1 MDTKTLI
8 NEAKARFNHNSAKQQ
23 LKDKYQSKLIIADQG
38 GLWEADT
45 QLISF
50 LNSMTTEK
58 IVLTDKFNNL
68 VEVNRMELLEK
79 LSELYNTVMSEWY
92 KESKELES
100 KR

>member
-23 LKDKYQSKLIIADQG
+23 LKDKYQSKLIVADQG

-50 LNSMTTEK
+50 LNSMTSEK
-58 IVLTDKFNNL
+58 LVLTDNFHNL
-68 VEVNRMELLEK
+68 VEVNRTELLKK
-79 LSELYNTVMSEWY
+79 LSDLYTTVMSAWY
-92 KESKELES
+92 KESKELELN
-100 KR
+100 R

>member
-23 LKDKYQSKLIIADQG
+23 LKDKYQSKLIVADQG

-50 LNSMTTEK
+50 LNSMTSETL
-58 IVLTDKFNNL
+58 VLTDKFHNL
-68 VEVNRMELLEK
+68 VEVNRMELLQK
-79 LSELYNTVMSEWY
+79 LSELYTTVMSAWY

-100 KR
+100 NR

>member
-50 LNSMTTEK
+50 LNSMSTET
-58 IVLTDKFNNL
+58 IVLVDNFNNL
-68 VEVNRMELLEK
+68 VEVNRTELLQK

>member
-1 MDTKTLI
+1 MDTKNLI

-50 LNSMTTEK
+50 LNCMTSETL
-58 IVLTDKFNNL
+58 VLTDKFHNL